1 MELLLP
7 KNNLCTQEQNIN
19 FQKVSALIG
28 ENGAGKSSILQ
39 SIFNHRLESGVYHD
53 KKIVC
58 FSSGQN
64 EKFSRYF
71 SKYLA
76 SERQANRGLTLGCCY
91 YDKSWS
97 NLLIFLASMS
107 CNGRVRGFLT
117 SKEYIE
123 QSDEELDDISSKL
136 VTYIKIDQPY
146 INRINDALRDEEQ
159 GIEDTFRTS
168 AYHRTLESFVN
179 TIVDTAYDFDVPLP
193 EQEVVINYE
202 NFFLPSFEEQEGDFF
217 DEKVTFFTQAAD
229 NNYFFKRLSMS
240 LHFKD
245 ELTLDDL
252 SDGEYQIL
260 FLYAL
265 IDLFDSEDTLFLLD
279 EVDSHLHY
287 KNIEN
292 LWDAL
297 HSIQGSAITTTHLL
311 DSITSPKNGFDNL
324 KIVQNGVIKEH
335 GKVKAVIDRLS
346 NLSRIKSVQFDICS
360 KLKNIVLM
368 DDYNDWTI
376 FLALAKRKGL
386 DISLLSSIYVIK
398 QESSCGGANE
408 ELGKKKFE
416 WIESLLSSE
425 SNRCTENIFLIC
437 DRDEALVD
445 FHHNGVSV
453 VGQKSKDAIKKAKGN
468 QKRLELHFLAWKRRE
483 IKTYLLS
490 FTALNESGVIG
501 EVNNGKLPADYHLRV
516 DDPGDNESIRAL
528 DVKSYITDLIDTA
541 GVGLDETKLNAYVGK
556 IPESEISED
565 IENMYNYLRGSLS

>member
-7 KNNLCTQEQNIN
+7 ENNLCTQEQNVR

-39 SIFNHRLESGVYHD
+39 SIFNKRLESGSYHE
-53 KKIVC
+53 KKVVC

-91 YDKSWS
+91 YDKSWA

-107 CNGRVRGFLT
+107 GDGRVRGFLN

-123 QSDEELDDISSKL
+123 LSDGNLDDITSKL
-136 VTYIKIDQPY
+136 VTFIKIEQPY

-168 AYHRTLESFVN
+168 PYHRTLESFIN
-179 TIVDTAYDFDVPLP
+179 TIVDDAYDFDVPLS
-193 EQEVVINYE
+193 EQEIVINYE
-202 NFFLPSFEEQEGDFF
+202 NFFLPSFEEQEDAFF

-229 NNYFFKRLSMS
+229 NNYFFKRSSMN
-240 LHFKD
+240 LRLKG

-265 IDLFDSEDTLFLLD
+265 IDLFDSENTLFLLD

-292 LWDAL
+292 LWEAL
-297 HSIQGSAITTTHLL
+297 HSIEGTAITTTHLL
-311 DSITSPKNGFDNL
+311 DSITSPKNGFENL
-324 KIVQNGVIKEH
+324 KIVQDGIIKEQ

-346 NLSRIKSVQFDICS
+346 NLSRMKSVQFDICN

-376 FLALAKRKGL
+376 FLALADRKGL
-386 DISLLSSIYVIK
+386 DISRLSEFYIIK
-398 QESSCGGANE
+398 QESSCGGGNE

-416 WIESLLSSE
+416 WIESLLASE
-425 SNRCTENIFLIC
+425 SKRVTENIFLIC
-437 DRDEALVD
+437 DKDEALID
-445 FHHNGVSV
+445 FHANGVSV
-453 VGQKSKDAIKKAKGN
+453 VGQKNKEALKRAKGN
-468 QKRLELHFLAWKRRE
+468 NKQLGLHFLAWRRRE

-490 FTALNESGVIG
+490 FTALSDSGLINK
-501 EVNNGKLPADYHLRV
+501 VNNGKVPTDYHLRV
-516 DDPGDNESIRAL
+516 DAPGDNDAIRAL
-528 DVKSYITDLIDTA
+528 DVKDYISSLIDTT
-541 GVGLDETKLNAYVGK
+541 GIGLDEGKLNSYVAK
-556 IPESEISED
+556 IPETEISID
-565 IENMYNYLRGSLS
+565 IDNMYNYLVSKL

>member
-7 KNNLCTQEQNIN
+7 ENNLCTQEQNIR
-19 FQKVSALIG
+19 FQKISALIG

-39 SIFNHRLESGVYHD
+39 SIFNKRLENGTYHE

-76 SERQANRGLTLGCCY
+76 SERQANRGLSLGCCY

-97 NLLIFLASMS
+97 NLLIFLASMNG
-107 CNGRVRGFLT
+107 NGRVRGFLT

-123 QSDEELDDISSKL
+123 QSEGGLDDVSSKL
-136 VTYIKIDQPY
+136 VTSIKIEQPY

-168 AYHRTLESFVN
+168 PYHRTLESFVH
-179 TIVDTAYDFDVPLP
+179 TIVDDAYDFDVPLT

-202 NFFLPSFEEQEGDFF
+202 NFFLPSFEDQEDAFF

-229 NNYFFKRLSMS
+229 NSYFFKRSSMS
-240 LHFKD
+240 LRFKD

-265 IDLFDSEDTLFLLD
+265 IDLFDSENTLFLLD

-297 HSIQGSAITTTHLL
+297 HSIEGAAITTTHLL
-311 DSITSPKNGFDNL
+311 DSITSPKNGFENL
-324 KIVQNGVIKEH
+324 KIVQNGIIKEQ

-346 NLSRIKSVQFDICS
+346 NLSRMKSVQFDICN

-368 DDYNDWTI
+368 DDYNDWSI
-376 FLALAKRKGL
+376 FLALANRKGL
-386 DISLLSSIYVIK
+386 DISHLSSIYVIK
-398 QESSCGGANE
+398 QESSCGGGNE
-408 ELGKKKFE
+408 ELGKKKFD
-416 WIESLLSSE
+416 WVESLLASE
-425 SNRCTENIFLIC
+425 SSRVTENIFLIC
-437 DRDEALVD
+437 DRDEALID

-453 VGQKSKDAIKKAKGN
+453 VGQKSKDAIKRAKGSN
-468 QKRLELHFLAWKRRE
+468 KKLGLHFLAWRRRE

-490 FTALNESGVIG
+490 FTALSDSGLIG
-501 EVNNGKLPADYHLRV
+501 EVNNGRLPADYHLCA

-528 DVKSYITDLIDTA
+528 DVKSYITELIDTV
-541 GVGLDETKLNAYVGK
+541 GVGLDESKLNAYVNK

-565 IENMYNYLRGSLS
+565 IENMYNYLVDNLS